1 MAKRPADRDWR
12 TKTTEIHSQP
22 EAPVE
27 DAAEKLGQ
35 IAQSVRVHVLALVA
49 AAGTESKNKYP
60 EACRAR
66 GADGY
71 ETVAEAATGRLYSK
85 KPQHVELTV
94 RVAAYG

>member
-22 EAPVE
+22 EAPDE

-71 ETVAEAATGRLYSK
+71 ETVAEAGRHR
-85 KPQHVELTV
+85 PII
-94 RVAAYG
+94 